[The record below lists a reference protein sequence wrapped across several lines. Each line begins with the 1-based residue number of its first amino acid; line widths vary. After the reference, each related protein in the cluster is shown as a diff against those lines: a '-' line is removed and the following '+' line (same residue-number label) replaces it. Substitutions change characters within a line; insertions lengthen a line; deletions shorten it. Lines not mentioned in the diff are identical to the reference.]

1 MLSDDVGAHSS
12 KEKPSTMCTLILSLV
27 ILGTVAAAPVRAA
40 PALQPAATALATFD
54 QGVIQ
59 PAQYNYNRRE
69 ARRREEI
76 RRRREYRRR
85 QAIRRGY

>member
-1 MLSDDVGAHSS
+1 VQ
-12 KEKPSTMCTLILSLV
+12 LV
-27 ILGTVAAAPVRAA
+27 
-40 PALQPAATALATFD
+40 ATALATFD

-59 PAQYNYNRRE
+59 PVQLGYGRRE

-85 QAIRRGY
+85 RQAMRRGY